1 MTHSSHGLEVTQQT
15 TLLARASSHAVGKAL
30 ELLKTPCRKWCP
42 YGHKFAHSLASIT
55 CCPSSSQKDGGN
67 SKAARENQLHPAP

>member
-15 TLLARASSHAVGKAL
+15 ALLARASPPAVGKAL
-30 ELLKTPCRKWCP
+30 ELKTPCRKWCP
-42 YGHKFAHSLASIT
+42 YGQEFIHSAASAS

-67 SKAARENQLHPAP
+67 SKAARKNQLHPAP